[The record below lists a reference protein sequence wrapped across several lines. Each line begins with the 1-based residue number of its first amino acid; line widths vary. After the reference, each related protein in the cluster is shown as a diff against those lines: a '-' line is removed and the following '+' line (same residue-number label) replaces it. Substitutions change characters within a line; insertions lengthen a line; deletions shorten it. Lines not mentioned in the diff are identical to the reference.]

1 MEVRRDP
8 RSFLFFIILLLLINS
23 PEPQQQSYNTRT
35 RYDELIQR
43 EWDQLDVLNRTNYGD
58 FNAGR
63 KKWLNVSGCRGEDRF
78 AWDMLPSVQAKATA
92 HGERALGNRWGSVL
106 DGSLHERELEEGRIP
121 VYRNLSGYVQGEWMR
136 DPSSRVR
143 HPEDMGNTT
152 HPAKDPFT
160 NSAMGFDRNLT
171 GTSGPVRV
179 HITELADKMR
189 MDVNR
194 TVSEISAKV
203 VVGDDESFGGNWWE
217 FYVHGVH
224 FKDSGHAVLTTTSE
238 RFAGIFALPHFQ
250 LSRGLHNT
258 AKDFLNWTIHE
269 TIDRQIHRPF
279 PVWNPWTSSP
289 AGSNDDMVG
298 VAHHCEF
305 VLYLQQPPSVQG
317 TDMDWLEHEMRFPT
331 GAPLGHR
338 SQLSMSMVGFS
349 PDCGYIIE
357 SKGPPDFPPSE
368 GMHLVGAKTEE
379 YNDRAR
385 HSIVAF
391 AVAFAFQLSF
401 LIKQMKETATPSMRS
416 RVSFYT
422 IAMMALGDGFTF
434 LVLIFMYLFLGTAQ
448 LAMYSIAFVALFSV
462 LAHLRFLMDIWS
474 VQAAERARQA
484 RQQAPAPAAA
494 PPAPPLPAPA
504 VDGPPPAADAFGT
517 PATAA
522 NRPPSGLTLPA
533 TAPRPLPAADAFGT
547 PATAANRPPS
557 GLPLPVTAPRPPP
570 PRPQTPILIA
580 PDQDDPL
587 SDDDTPLLP
596 TRNPAA
602 TTTPAP
608 AATNPRAE
616 FGALYS
622 RFCLLL
628 VITFFVTIQFATA
641 RTLYRN
647 VYFSIVSFLYL
658 SFWVPQIYRNV
669 MRNCGRA
676 LRWDYTVGTSVTRL
690 MPIAYFYL
698 KADNVLFATTDWQT
712 FAVLVGWVWIQ
723 IVALASQSVLGP
735 RFFIREGWAPP
746 AYDYHPILRE
756 DEEGALL
763 PLNATSSSDDA
774 IDGEESSKSAG
785 EAKDKGK
792 KVFDCSIC
800 AMDIEVPVVPAGA
813 DESTVAGIGGTGMVL
828 QRRMYM
834 VTPCRHI
841 FHAGCL
847 EGWMRYRL
855 ICPNCREAL
864 PPL

>member
-23 PEPQQQSYNTRT
+23 PEPQQQSFNTRT

-43 EWDQLDVLNRTNYGD
+43 EYDQLDVLNRTHYGD
-58 FNAGR
+58 LNTSR
-63 KKWLNVSGCRGEDRF
+63 KRWLNVSGCRDADGF
-78 AWDMLPSVQAKATA
+78 AWDMLPNVQAKAA
-92 HGERALGNRWGSVL
+92 LHGERALGDEWASVL
-106 DGSLHERELEEGRIP
+106 NGTIRDRELSEGRLP
-121 VYRNLSGYVQGEWMR
+121 VYKNLSGYVQGEWVR
-136 DPSSRVR
+136 DASSRVR

-160 NSAMGFDRNLT
+160 NAAMEFDRNLT
-171 GTSGPVRV
+171 GTSGSFRV
-179 HITELADKMR
+179 HITELEDKMR
-189 MDVNR
+189 TDVNK
-194 TVSEISAKV
+194 TISEISAKV

-224 FKDSGHAVLTTTSE
+224 LKDSGHAVLTTTSE

-250 LSRGLHNT
+250 LSRALHD
-258 AKDFLNWTIHE
+258 ASSDFLNWTIHE
-269 TIDRQIHRPF
+269 TIQRQIHRPF

-289 AGSNDDMVG
+289 AGSNEDMMG

-305 VLYLQQPPSVQG
+305 ILYLQQPPSVQ
-317 TDMDWLEHEMRFPT
+317 TIDMDWLEHEMRFPT

-349 PDCGYIIE
+349 PDCGYVIE
-357 SKGPPDFPPSE
+357 SKGPPDYPPSE
-368 GMHLVGAKTEE
+368 AMHLVGSKTEE

-391 AVAFAFQLSF
+391 AIAFAFQLSF

-434 LVLIFMYLFLGTAQ
+434 LLLIFMYLFLGTAQ

-462 LAHLRFLMDIWS
+462 LAHLRFLMDIWT
-474 VQAAERARQA
+474 VQAAERARQE
-484 RQQAPAPAAA
+484 RQHAPSAPTPPPAPAAA
-494 PPAPPLPAPA
+494 APEPSNDLPL
-504 VDGPPPAADAFGT
+504 AADAFGT
-517 PATAA
+517 PATIS
-522 NRPPSGLTLPA
+522 RPPPNAPPGLPLPA
-533 TAPRPLPAADAFGT
+533 TAP
-547 PATAANRPPS
+547 
-557 GLPLPVTAPRPPP
+557 APRPP

-587 SDDDTPLLP
+587 SDDDDDTPLLP
-596 TRNPAA
+596 TRNPA
-602 TTTPAP
+602 TTPAP
-608 AATNPRAE
+608 APAPANPRAE

-628 VITFFVTIQFATA
+628 IITFFITIQFATA
-641 RTLYRN
+641 RTLYRR
-647 VYFSIVSFLYL
+647 VYFSVLSFIYL

-676 LRWDYTVGTSVTRL
+676 LRWDYVLGTSLTRL
-690 MPIAYFYL
+690 VPLAYFYL
-698 KADNVLFATTDWQT
+698 KADNVLFAETDWRVC
-712 FAVLVGWVWIQ
+712 AVLAGWVWIQ
-723 IVALASQSVLGP
+723 IVALVSQNVLGP
-735 RFFIREGWAPP
+735 RFFVRDGWAPP
-746 AYDYHPILRE
+746 AYDYHPLLRE

-763 PLNATSSSDDA
+763 PLNATSASDDA
-774 IDGEESSKSAG
+774 VGGDERTKSAG
-785 EAKDKGK
+785 EGRDKGT

-813 DESTVAGIGGTGMVL
+813 DESTVAGIAGTGMVL

-841 FHAGCL
+841 FHATCL

>member
-8 RSFLFFIILLLLINS
+8 RSFLFFIILLLIINS
-23 PEPQQQSYNTRT
+23 PEPQQPSYNTRT

-43 EWDQLDVLNRTNYGD
+43 EWDQLDVLNRTRWGD
-58 FNAGR
+58 FNVGR
-63 KKWLNVSGCRGEDRF
+63 KKWLNISGLRDEDGF
-78 AWDMLPSVQAKATA
+78 GWDMLSGVQEKANA
-92 HGERALGNRWGSVL
+92 HGERALGDKWSSVL
-106 DGSLHERELEEGRIP
+106 DGTLHELKEGGMALPI
-121 VYRNLSGYVQGEWMR
+121 YKNLSGYVQGEWVR

-143 HPEDMGNTT
+143 HPSDMGNTT
-152 HPAKDPFT
+152 HPARDPFT

-171 GTSGPVRV
+171 GPAGPVRV
-179 HITELADKMR
+179 HITELEDKMR
-189 MDVNR
+189 TDANK
-194 TVSEISAKV
+194 TISEISAKI

-224 FKDSGHAVLTTTSE
+224 FKESGHAVLTTTSE

-250 LSRGLHNT
+250 LSSRLHDT
-258 AKDFLNWTIHE
+258 SKDFLNWTIHE
-269 TIDRQIHRPF
+269 TIDRQIHRTF
-279 PVWNPWTSSP
+279 PIWNPWTSSP
-289 AGSNDDMVG
+289 AGSNEDMIG

-305 VLYLQQPPSVQG
+305 VLYLQQPPSVQAM
-317 TDMDWLEHEMRFPT
+317 DMDWLEHEMRYPT

-349 PDCGYIIE
+349 PDCGYVIE

-368 GMHLVGAKTEE
+368 AMHLVGSKLED
-379 YNDRAR
+379 YNSRAR

-391 AVAFAFQLSF
+391 AVAFAFQLSL

-474 VQAAERARQA
+474 VQSAERARQE
-484 RQQAPAPAAA
+484 RQQAPPPPPAADVPSPAVAASPPAAA
-494 PPAPPLPAPA
+494 PPPTAPP
-504 VDGPPPAADAFGT
+504 
-517 PATAA
+517 TAS
-522 NRPPSGLTLPA
+522 PPSSTDAGLPLPA
-533 TAPRPLPAADAFGT
+533 TAT
-547 PATAANRPPS
+547 
-557 GLPLPVTAPRPPP
+557 RPPP
-570 PRPQTPILIA
+570 PPRAQTPILIA

-587 SDDDTPLLP
+587 SDDDAPLLP
-596 TRNPAA
+596 TTNPAA
-602 TTTPAP
+602 TTTTPTP
-608 AATNPRAE
+608 AAPNPRAE
-616 FGALYS
+616 FGTLYS

-641 RTLYRN
+641 RTLYRS
-647 VYFSIVSFLYL
+647 VYFSALSFIYL

-676 LRWDYTVGTSVTRL
+676 LRWDYAIGTSITRL
-690 MPIAYFYL
+690 VPIAYFYL
-698 KADNVLFATTDWQT
+698 KADNVLFASTDWTT
-712 FAVLVGWVWIQ
+712 FAVLTGWVWIQ
-723 IVALASQSVLGP
+723 IVALISQNILGP
-735 RFFIREGWAPP
+735 RFFVREGWAPP

-763 PLNATSSSDDA
+763 PLNATSTSDDA
-774 IDGEESSKSAG
+774 IEGDDGGKSASAG

-813 DESTVAGIGGTGMVL
+813 ADEGSVSGTGMIL

-841 FHAGCL
+841 FHASCL

>member
-23 PEPQQQSYNTRT
+23 PEPQQQSFNTRSH
-35 RYDELIQR
+35 YDEVIQR
-43 EWDQLDVLNRTNYGD
+43 EWDQLDVLNRTRYGD
-58 FNAGR
+58 FDVNR
-63 KKWLNVSGCRGEDRF
+63 KRWLNVSGCRAEDGF
-78 AWDMLPSVQAKATA
+78 AWDLLPSVRAKANA
-92 HGERALGNRWGSVL
+92 HGERALGNTWRNVL
-106 DGSLHERELEEGRIP
+106 DGTMYQHDLEEGKLP
-121 VYRNLSGYVQGEWMR
+121 VYRNISGYVEGQWVR
-136 DPSSRVR
+136 DSISRVR
-143 HPEDMGNTT
+143 HPHDMGNTT
-152 HPAKDPFT
+152 HFAHDPFT
-160 NSAMGFDRNLT
+160 NSAMEFDRNLT
-171 GTSGPVRV
+171 GPGGSFRAHFTQLDG
-179 HITELADKMR
+179 KMR
-189 MDVNR
+189 MDTNETIGEV
-194 TVSEISAKV
+194 SAKI

-250 LSRGLHNT
+250 LSHALHDT
-258 AKDFLNWTIHE
+258 AKDFLNWTINE

-279 PVWNPWTSSP
+279 PVWNPWTSSSV
-289 AGSNDDMVG
+289 GSNDDMAG

-305 VLYLQQPPSVQG
+305 VLYLQQPPSVQT
-317 TDMDWLEHEMRFPT
+317 TDMNWLEHEMRFPT

-349 PDCGYIIE
+349 PDCGYVIE
-357 SKGPPDFPPSE
+357 SKGPPDYAPSE
-368 GMHLVGAKTEE
+368 AMHLVGSKTEE
-379 YNDRAR
+379 YNNRAR

-391 AVAFAFQLSF
+391 AIAFAFQLSF

-474 VQAAERARQA
+474 VQSAERARLD
-484 RQQAPAPAAA
+484 RQNAPAAPSP
-494 PPAPPLPAPA
+494 PPAPPTPAASPAPT
-504 VDGPPPAADAFGT
+504 VSNDLPLAADAFGT
-517 PATAA
+517 PATVA
-522 NRPPSGLTLPA
+522 RPPPGAPA
-533 TAPRPLPAADAFGT
+533 
-547 PATAANRPPS
+547 

-570 PRPQTPILIA
+570 RPPTPILIA

-587 SDDDTPLLP
+587 SDDDDTPLLP
-596 TRNPAA
+596 TRNPA
-602 TTTPAP
+602 TTPAP
-608 AATNPRAE
+608 APAEPNPRSE
-616 FGALYS
+616 FGSLYS

-628 VITFFVTIQFATA
+628 IITFFVTIQFATA
-641 RTLYRN
+641 RTLYRSI
-647 VYFSIVSFLYL
+647 YFSILSFIYL

-676 LRWDYTVGTSVTRL
+676 LRWDYTIGTSITRL
-690 MPIAYFYL
+690 VPIAYFYL
-698 KADNVLFATTDWQT
+698 KADNVLFAGTDWQT
-712 FAVLVGWVWIQ
+712 FAVLVGWVWLQ
-723 IVALASQSVLGP
+723 IVALISQNVLGP
-735 RFFIREGWAPP
+735 RFFIKEGWAPP

-763 PLNATSSSDDA
+763 PLNATSPSEDA
-774 IDGEESSKSAG
+774 IEGEGSSKSAG

-813 DESTVAGIGGTGMVL
+813 DESTMAGIGGTGMVL
-828 QRRMYM
+828 QRRLYM

-841 FHAGCL
+841 FHANCL

>member
-23 PEPQQQSYNTRT
+23 PEPQQQSFHTRT

-43 EWDQLDVLNRTNYGD
+43 EWDQLDVLNRTQYGD
-58 FNAGR
+58 FNVSK
-63 KKWLNVSGCRGEDRF
+63 KKWLNVSGCRDEDGF
-78 AWDMLPSVQAKATA
+78 AWDMLPGVQEKANA
-92 HGERALGNRWGSVL
+92 HGERALGPKWGSVL
-106 DGSLHERELEEGRIP
+106 DGTIHQRGLEEGRLP
-121 VYRNLSGYVQGEWMR
+121 VYRNLSGYVQGEWVR
-136 DPSSRVR
+136 DPSSRMR

-160 NSAMGFDRNLT
+160 NSAMEFNRNLT
-171 GTSGPVRV
+171 GAGGPFRV
-179 HITELADKMR
+179 HITELEDKMR
-189 MDVNR
+189 VDINK
-194 TVSEISAKV
+194 TISEITAKV

-250 LSRGLHNT
+250 LSRGLHDSSR
-258 AKDFLNWTIHE
+258 DFLNWTIHE

-279 PVWNPWTSSP
+279 PVWNPWTSSA
-289 AGSNDDMVG
+289 AGSNEDMIG
-298 VAHHCEF
+298 VTHHCEF
-305 VLYLQQPPSVQG
+305 VLYLLQPPSVQ
-317 TDMDWLEHEMRFPT
+317 TMDMDWLEHEMRFPT
-331 GAPLGHR
+331 GAPLSHR

-349 PDCGYIIE
+349 PDCGYVIE
-357 SKGPPDFPPSE
+357 SKGPPDYPPSE
-368 GMHLVGAKTEE
+368 AMHLIGSKTEE

-391 AVAFAFQLSF
+391 AIAFAFQLSF

-474 VQAAERARQA
+474 VQAAERARQE
-484 RQQAPAPAAA
+484 RQQAPTAAPAA
-494 PPAPPLPAPA
+494 PAAPA
-504 VDGPPPAADAFGT
+504 ASAA
-517 PATAA
+517 PATPNA
-522 NRPPSGLTLPA
+522 
-533 TAPRPLPAADAFGT
+533 PLPAADAFGT
-547 PATAANRPPS
+547 PATPTTRPPS
-557 GLPLPVTAPRPPP
+557 GLPLPVTASRPPPP

-596 TRNPAA
+596 TTNPAA
-602 TTTPAP
+602 ATPAP
-608 AATNPRAE
+608 APAVPTPRAE

-622 RFCLLL
+622 RFCLVLI
-628 VITFFVTIQFATA
+628 VTFFVTIQFATA
-641 RTLYRN
+641 RTLYRS
-647 VYFSIVSFLYL
+647 VYFSTLSFIYL

-676 LRWDYTVGTSVTRL
+676 LRWDYTIGTSITRL
-690 MPIAYFYL
+690 APLAYFYL
-698 KADNVLFATTDWQT
+698 KADNVLFATTDWQI
-712 FAVLVGWVWIQ
+712 FAILVGWVWLQ
-723 IVALASQSVLGP
+723 IVALVSQSVLGP
-735 RFFIREGWAPP
+735 RFFVREGWAPP

-763 PLNATSSSDDA
+763 PLNASSSSDPVSG
-774 IDGEESSKSAG
+774 GEEVEGSKSAG

-813 DESTVAGIGGTGMVL
+813 DESTVAGIGGTSMVL

-841 FHAGCL
+841 FHANCL

>member
-23 PEPQQQSYNTRT
+23 PEPQQQSFNTRT

-43 EWDQLDVLNRTNYGD
+43 EYDQLDVLNRTNYGD
-58 FNAGR
+58 FSTSR
-63 KKWLNVSGCRGEDRF
+63 KKWLNVSGCRDEDGF
-78 AWDMLPSVQAKATA
+78 AWDMLPSVQAKANM
-92 HGERALGNRWGSVL
+92 HGERALGDAWARVL
-106 DGSLHERELEEGRIP
+106 DGSTLDRDVDALRLP
-121 VYRNLSGYVQGEWMR
+121 VYRNLSGYVQGEWVR
-136 DPSSRVR
+136 DAGSRIR
-143 HPEDMGNTT
+143 HPDDMGNTT

-160 NSAMGFDRNLT
+160 NAAMDFDRNLT
-171 GTSGPVRV
+171 GNSGSFRV
-179 HITELADKMR
+179 HITELEDKMR

-194 TVSEISAKV
+194 TISEIGAKI

-250 LSRGLHNT
+250 LSRALH
-258 AKDFLNWTIHE
+258 DSSRQFLNWTIHE
-269 TIDRQIHRPF
+269 TIQRQIHRPF
-279 PVWNPWTSSP
+279 PIWNPWTSSP
-289 AGSNDDMVG
+289 AGSNEDMIG

-305 VLYLQQPPSVQG
+305 VLYLQQPLSAQTV
-317 TDMDWLEHEMRFPT
+317 DMDWLEHEMRFPT

-349 PDCGYIIE
+349 PDCGYVIE
-357 SKGPPDFPPSE
+357 SKGPPDYPPSE
-368 GMHLVGAKTEE
+368 AMHLIGSKTEE

-391 AVAFAFQLSF
+391 AIAFAFQLSF

-422 IAMMALGDGFTF
+422 IAIMALGDGFTF

-448 LAMYSIAFVALFSV
+448 LAMYSIAFIALFSV
-462 LAHLRFLMDIWS
+462 LAHLRFLMDIWT
-474 VQAAERARQA
+474 VQSAERARQE
-484 RQQAPAPAAA
+484 RQAAPPPPPAPASAPAPATSA
-494 PPAPPLPAPA
+494 PSNELPL
-504 VDGPPPAADAFGT
+504 AADAF
-517 PATAA
+517 
-522 NRPPSGLTLPA
+522 A
-533 TAPRPLPAADAFGT
+533 TAP
-547 PATAANRPPS
+547 
-557 GLPLPVTAPRPPP
+557 APRPPPPPPPPGRPGPIPAVAPPPPPHLP

-596 TRNPAA
+596 TRNPATA
-602 TTTPAP
+602 PPPAAAP
-608 AATNPRAE
+608 ANPRAE
-616 FGALYS
+616 FGTLYS

-628 VITFFVTIQFATA
+628 IITFFVTIQFATA
-641 RTLYRN
+641 RHLYRRI
-647 VYFSIVSFLYL
+647 YFSSLSFLYL
-658 SFWVPQIYRNV
+658 SFWLPQIHRNIQ
-669 MRNCGRA
+669 RNCSLA
-676 LRWDYTVGTSVTRL
+676 LRWDYVLGTSFTRL
-690 MPIAYFYL
+690 VPLGYL
-698 KADNVLFATTDWQT
+698 YLARNNVLFAAPDWQM
-712 FAVLVGWVWIQ
+712 FSVLVLWLALQ
-723 IVALASQSVLGP
+723 ILALASQNVLGP
-735 RFFIREGWAPP
+735 RFFIRQGWAPP
-746 AYDYHPILRE
+746 AYDYHPLLRDD
-756 DEEGALL
+756 DEAALL
-763 PLNATSSSDDA
+763 PLNATSPSPDSRDGDD
-774 IDGEESSKSAG
+774 DGGDEGIRSAAESR
-785 EAKDKGK
+785 DKGK

-800 AMDIEVPVVPAGA
+800 ANDIEVPVVPAGA
-813 DESTVAGIGGTGMVL
+813 DESAVARLGGTGLLL

-841 FHAGCL
+841 FHAKCL

>member
-8 RSFLFFIILLLLINS
+8 RSFLFFLILLLLINS
-23 PEPQQQSYNTRT
+23 PEPQQQSFNTRT

-58 FNAGR
+58 FNVS
-63 KKWLNVSGCRGEDRF
+63 KNKWLNVSGCRAEDRF
-78 AWDMLPSVQAKATA
+78 VWDMLPSVLATANA
-92 HGERALGNRWGSVL
+92 HGERALGDKWGSVL
-106 DGSLHERELEEGRIP
+106 DGTVNKDGADGVHLP
-121 VYRNLSGYVQGEWMR
+121 VYRNLSGFVQGEWVR
-136 DPSSRVR
+136 DPRSRVR
-143 HPEDMGNTT
+143 HPEDMGNST

-160 NSAMGFDRNLT
+160 NAAMEFDRNLT
-171 GTSGPVRV
+171 GVGGPVRV
-179 HITELADKMR
+179 HITELEDKMR
-189 MDVNR
+189 IDLNK
-194 TVSEISAKV
+194 TISEIGAKV
-203 VVGDDESFGGNWWE
+203 VIGDDQSFGGNWWE

-250 LSRGLHNT
+250 LSRDLHNT
-258 AKDFLNWTIHE
+258 AKNFLNWTIHE
-269 TIDRQIHRPF
+269 TIDRQSHRPF

-289 AGSNDDMVG
+289 AGSNEDMIG
-298 VAHHCEF
+298 ITHHCEF
-305 VLYLQQPPSVQG
+305 VLYLQQPTSEQ
-317 TDMDWLEHEMRFPT
+317 TMDMDWLEHEMRFPT

-357 SKGPPDFPPSE
+357 SKGPPDYPPSE
-368 GMHLVGAKTEE
+368 AMHLVGSKTEE

-474 VQAAERARQA
+474 VQSAERARQE
-484 RQQAPAPAAA
+484 RQQAPAAVSTPS
-494 PPAPPLPAPA
+494 PAPTPPAPA
-504 VDGPPPAADAFGT
+504 VPDD
-517 PATAA
+517 
-522 NRPPSGLTLPA
+522 S
-533 TAPRPLPAADAFGT
+533 LPAADASGT

-557 GLPLPVTAPRPPP
+557 GLPLPVTAPQAPPP

-587 SDDDTPLLP
+587 SDDDDTPLLP
-596 TRNPAA
+596 TRNPATA
-602 TTTPAP
+602 TTPTPTP
-608 AATNPRAE
+608 PNPRAE

-641 RTLYRN
+641 RSLYRS
-647 VYFSIVSFLYL
+647 VYFSILSFMYL

-690 MPIAYFYL
+690 IPIGYFYL

-723 IVALASQSVLGP
+723 LVALVSQSVLGP

-763 PLNATSSSDDA
+763 PLKATSSSEDA
-774 IDGEESSKSAG
+774 IEGEESSKSAG

-813 DESTVAGIGGTGMVL
+813 DDSTVAGIGGTGMVL

-841 FHAGCL
+841 FHASCL

>member
-23 PEPQQQSYNTRT
+23 PEPQQPSFNTRT
-35 RYDELIQR
+35 RYDELIQH
-43 EWDQLDVLNRTNYGD
+43 EWDQLDVLNRTQWGD
-58 FNAGR
+58 LNVVR
-63 KKWLNVSGCRGEDRF
+63 NKWLNASGLRREDGF
-78 AWDMLPSVQAKATA
+78 AWDLLPGVKEKANA
-92 HGERALGNRWGSVL
+92 HGNRALGDRWSNAMDGTMNLL
-106 DGSLHERELEEGRIP
+106 DGKEARLP
-121 VYRNLSGYVQGEWMR
+121 VYRNLSGYVQGEWVR
-136 DPSSRVR
+136 NPSSRVR
-143 HPEDMGNTT
+143 QPSDLGNTT
-152 HPAKDPFT
+152 HISKDPFT
-160 NSAMGFDRNLT
+160 NSVLGFDRNLT
-171 GTSGPVRV
+171 GTSGPVRL
-179 HITELADKMR
+179 HITELEEKMR
-189 MDVNR
+189 MDRNK
-194 TVSEISAKV
+194 TISEISAKI

-217 FYVHGVH
+217 FYMHGVH
-224 FKDSGHAVLTTTSE
+224 FKESGHAVLTTTSE
-238 RFAGIFALPHFQ
+238 RFAGVFALPHFQ
-250 LSRGLHNT
+250 LSPALYDISR
-258 AKDFLNWTIHE
+258 DFLNWTIKE
-269 TIDRQIHRPF
+269 TINRQIHRPF
-279 PVWNPWTSSP
+279 PIWNPWTSSTT
-289 AGSNDDMVG
+289 GSNEDMIG
-298 VAHHCEF
+298 VVHHCEF
-305 VLYLQQPPSVQG
+305 VLYLQQPLSVQ
-317 TDMDWLEHEMRFPT
+317 TIDMDWLEHEIRYPT

-349 PDCGYIIE
+349 PDCGYVIE
-357 SKGPPDFPPSE
+357 SRGPPDYPPSE
-368 GMHLVGAKTEE
+368 AMHLIGSKTED
-379 YNDRAR
+379 YNGRVR
-385 HSIVAF
+385 HSIVVF
-391 AVAFAFQLSF
+391 AITFAFQLSF

-474 VQAAERARQA
+474 VQVAERARQE
-484 RQQAPAPAAA
+484 RQQASAPATDAMPLATPAA
-494 PPAPPLPAPA
+494 VSAPS
-504 VDGPPPAADAFGT
+504 PAADA
-517 PATAA
+517 
-522 NRPPSGLTLPA
+522 
-533 TAPRPLPAADAFGT
+533 
-547 PATAANRPPS
+547 
-557 GLPLPVTAPRPPP
+557 GLPIAVTASQYPPP

-596 TRNPAA
+596 TANASPTA
-602 TTTPAP
+602 TATPAP
-608 AATNPRAE
+608 MTPNPRAE
-616 FGALYS
+616 FGTLYS

-628 VITFFVTIQFATA
+628 IITFFVTIQFATA
-641 RTLYRN
+641 RTLYRSI
-647 VYFSIVSFLYL
+647 YFTILSSIYL

-676 LRWDYTVGTSVTRL
+676 LRWDYTIGTSITRL
-690 MPIAYFYL
+690 IPIGYFYL
-698 KADNVLFATTDWQT
+698 RSDNVLFASTDRTTI
-712 FAVLVGWVWIQ
+712 AVLVGWVWLQ
-723 IVALASQSVLGP
+723 IVALVSQSVLGP

-763 PLNATSSSDDA
+763 PLNATSTSEDA
-774 IDGEESSKSAG
+774 IEGEESSKSAG

-800 AMDIEVPVVPAGA
+800 AMDIEVPVVPAGSNA
-813 DESTVAGIGGTGMVL
+813 DESSLGATGMIL

-841 FHAGCL
+841 FHATCL

>member
-23 PEPQQQSYNTRT
+23 PEPQQQSFNTRT

-43 EWDQLDVLNRTNYGD
+43 EYDQLDVLNRTHYGD
-58 FNAGR
+58 FNTGR
-63 KKWLNVSGCRGEDRF
+63 KKWLNVSGCRDEDGF
-78 AWDMLPSVQAKATA
+78 AWDMLPSVQAKANA
-92 HGERALGNRWGSVL
+92 HGERALGDAWAGVL
-106 DGSLHERELEEGRIP
+106 DGAAFGREVETLRLP
-121 VYRNLSGYVQGEWMR
+121 VYKNVSGYVQGEWVR
-136 DPSSRVR
+136 DADSRIR
-143 HPEDMGNTT
+143 HPGDMGNTT

-160 NSAMGFDRNLT
+160 NAAMDFDRNLT
-171 GTSGPVRV
+171 GTSGSIRV
-179 HITELADKMR
+179 HITELEDKMR
-189 MDVNR
+189 MDVNK
-194 TVSEISAKV
+194 TISEISAKI

-250 LSRGLHNT
+250 LSRALHDT
-258 AKDFLNWTIHE
+258 SQRFLNWTIHE
-269 TIDRQIHRPF
+269 TIERQIHRAF

-289 AGSNDDMVG
+289 AGSNDDMIG

-305 VLYLQQPPSVQG
+305 ILYLQQPPSTQTG
-317 TDMDWLEHEMRFPT
+317 DMDWLEHEMRFPT

-349 PDCGYIIE
+349 PDCGYMIE
-357 SKGPPDFPPSE
+357 SKGPPDYPPSE
-368 GMHLVGAKTEE
+368 AMHLVGSKTEE

-385 HSIVAF
+385 HGIVAF
-391 AVAFAFQLSF
+391 AIAFAFQLSF

-416 RVSFYT
+416 RVSFYA

-462 LAHLRFLMDIWS
+462 LAHLRFLMDIWT
-474 VQAAERARQA
+474 VQSAERARQE
-484 RQQAPAPAAA
+484 RQAAPATPTPPPAPAPAA
-494 PPAPPLPAPA
+494 
-504 VDGPPPAADAFGT
+504 PPPSNDLPLAADAFGT
-517 PATAA
+517 PATIS
-522 NRPPSGLTLPA
+522 RPPPNAPPGLPLPA
-533 TAPRPLPAADAFGT
+533 TAP
-547 PATAANRPPS
+547 
-557 GLPLPVTAPRPPP
+557 APRLPPP
-570 PRPQTPILIA
+570 ARPQTPILIA

-596 TRNPAA
+596 TQNPATA
-602 TTTPAP
+602 PPAP
-608 AATNPRAE
+608 APANPRAE
-616 FGALYS
+616 FGSLYS

-628 VITFFVTIQFATA
+628 IVTFFVSIQFATA
-641 RTLYRN
+641 RTLYRR
-647 VYFSIVSFLYL
+647 VYFSLLSLVYL
-658 SFWVPQIYRNV
+658 SFWIPQIYRNV
-669 MRNCGRA
+669 QRNCGRA
-676 LRWDYTVGTSVTRL
+676 LRWDYVIGTSVTRL
-690 MPIAYFYL
+690 VPLSYFYL
-698 KADNVLFATTDWQT
+698 KEDNVLFASTDGRV
-712 FAVLVGWVWIQ
+712 FAVLAGWVWVQ
-723 IVALASQSVLGP
+723 ILALVSQNVLGP
-735 RFFIREGWAPP
+735 RFFVREGWAPP
-746 AYDYHPILRE
+746 AYDYHPILRA

-763 PLNATSSSDDA
+763 PLNATSSDGA
-774 IDGEESSKSAG
+774 IVGGEDGSKSAG

-792 KVFDCSIC
+792 KIFDCSIC
-800 AMDIEVPVVPAGA
+800 ANDIEVPVVPAGA
-813 DESTVAGIGGTGMVL
+813 DESTVAGIGGTGMLL

-841 FHAGCL
+841 FHANCL

>member
-8 RSFLFFIILLLLINS
+8 RSFLFFIILLLIINS
-23 PEPQQQSYNTRT
+23 PEPQQPSFNTRT
-35 RYDELIQR
+35 RYDELLQR
-43 EWDQLDVLNRTNYGD
+43 EWDQLDVLNRTQWGD
-58 FNAGR
+58 FNVGR
-63 KKWLNVSGCRGEDRF
+63 KKWLNASGLRSEDGF
-78 AWDMLPSVQAKATA
+78 AWDMLPGVRDKANA
-92 HGERALGNRWGSVL
+92 HGERALGDQWASVL
-106 DGSLHERELEEGRIP
+106 DGTLNQVEGEATLP
-121 VYRNLSGYVQGEWMR
+121 LYRNLSGYVQGEWVR
-136 DPSSRVR
+136 DPISRVR
-143 HPEDMGNTT
+143 HPSDMGNTT
-152 HPAKDPFT
+152 HPARDPFT
-160 NSAMGFDRNLT
+160 NGPMDFDRNLT
-171 GTSGPVRV
+171 GTAGPVRV
-179 HITELADKMR
+179 HITELEDKMR
-189 MDVNR
+189 TDANR
-194 TVSEISAKV
+194 TISEISAKI

-224 FKDSGHAVLTTTSE
+224 HKDSGHAVLTTTSE

-250 LSRGLHNT
+250 LSLGLHD
-258 AKDFLNWTIHE
+258 ASKQFLNWTIHE
-269 TIDRQIHRPF
+269 TIDRQIHRPY
-279 PVWNPWTSSP
+279 PVWNPWTSSIVQ
-289 AGSNDDMVG
+289 SNDDLIG
-298 VAHHCEF
+298 IAHHCEF
-305 VLYLQQPPSVQG
+305 ILYLQQPPSVQ
-317 TDMDWLEHEMRFPT
+317 TMDMDWLEHELRFPT

-349 PDCGYIIE
+349 PDCGYVIE
-357 SKGPPDFPPSE
+357 SKGPPEYPSSE
-368 GMHLVGAKTEE
+368 AMHLVGSKTED
-379 YNDRAR
+379 YNGHAR

-391 AVAFAFQLSF
+391 AIAFAFQLSF

-474 VQAAERARQA
+474 VQAAERARQE
-484 RQQAPAPAAA
+484 RQQVPTAMPPVTAPAAPATVPPSATTSA
-494 PPAPPLPAPA
+494 PPTTTAPPPS
-504 VDGPPPAADAFGT
+504 ADA
-517 PATAA
+517 
-522 NRPPSGLTLPA
+522 
-533 TAPRPLPAADAFGT
+533 
-547 PATAANRPPS
+547 
-557 GLPLPVTAPRPPP
+557 GLPLPVSAAQPPPP

-596 TRNPAA
+596 TTNPAA
-602 TTTPAP
+602 TTAP
-608 AATNPRAE
+608 ITAPNPRAE

-628 VITFFVTIQFATA
+628 IITFFITIQFATA
-641 RTLYRN
+641 RTLYRS
-647 VYFSIVSFLYL
+647 VYFSILSFIYL

-676 LRWDYTVGTSVTRL
+676 LRWDYTIGTSSTRL
-690 MPIAYFYL
+690 IPIAYFYL
-698 KADNVLFATTDWQT
+698 KADNVLFAATDWTT
-712 FAVLVGWVWIQ
+712 FAVLAGWVWIQ
-723 IVALASQSVLGP
+723 IVALVSQNILGP
-735 RFFIREGWAPP
+735 RFFVRDGWAPP
-746 AYDYHPILRE
+746 AYDYHPILRA

-763 PLNATSSSDDA
+763 PLNATSAPDDDDDD
-774 IDGEESSKSAG
+774 DGDALPGGAQTSKTPS
-785 EAKDKGK
+785 EARDKGK

-800 AMDIEVPVVPAGA
+800 AMDIEVPVIPAGA
-813 DESTVAGIGGTGMVL
+813 ADESSVSGTGMIL

>member
-23 PEPQQQSYNTRT
+23 PEPQQQSFNTRS

-43 EWDQLDVLNRTNYGD
+43 EWDQLDVLNRTQYGD
-58 FNAGR
+58 FNVSK
-63 KKWLNVSGCRGEDRF
+63 KKWLNISGCRDADGF
-78 AWDMLPSVQAKATA
+78 AWDMLPSAQEKANA
-92 HGERALGNRWGSVL
+92 HGRRALGDKWGSVL
-106 DGSLHERELEEGRIP
+106 DGTLHERGGEEGRLP
-121 VYRNLSGYVQGEWMR
+121 VYRNLSGYVQGEWVR

-171 GTSGPVRV
+171 GTGGPFRV
-179 HITELADKMR
+179 HLTELEDKVMV
-189 MDVNR
+189 DVNKSI
-194 TVSEISAKV
+194 SEISAKV

-224 FKDSGHAVLTTTSE
+224 FRDSGHAVLTTTSE

-250 LSRGLHNT
+250 LSHGLHDTSKN
-258 AKDFLNWTIHE
+258 FLNWTIHE
-269 TIDRQIHRPF
+269 TIHRQIHRPF
-279 PVWNPWTSSP
+279 PVWNPWTSSA
-289 AGSNDDMVG
+289 AGSNEDAVG
-298 VAHHCEF
+298 VTHHCEF
-305 VLYLQQPPSVQG
+305 VLYLQQPPSVQ
-317 TDMDWLEHEMRFPT
+317 TMDMNWLEHEMRFPT

-349 PDCGYIIE
+349 PDCGYVIE
-357 SKGPPDFPPSE
+357 SKGPPDYPPSE
-368 GMHLVGAKTEE
+368 AMHLVGSKIEE

-391 AVAFAFQLSF
+391 AIAFAFQLSF

-422 IAMMALGDGFTF
+422 IATMALGDGFTF

-474 VQAAERARQA
+474 VQAAERARQE
-484 RQQAPAPAAA
+484 RQQAPAVPAA
-494 PPAPPLPAPA
+494 PE
-504 VDGPPPAADAFGT
+504 VPAAPV
-517 PATAA
+517 PATSDA
-522 NRPPSGLTLPA
+522 
-533 TAPRPLPAADAFGT
+533 PLPAADAFGT
-547 PATAANRPPS
+547 PATPAAPPPS
-557 GLPLPVTAPRPPP
+557 GLPLPVTASRPPPP

-596 TRNPAA
+596 TTNAAA
-602 TTTPAP
+602 TTPTPTQAAP
-608 AATNPRAE
+608 NPRAE

-628 VITFFVTIQFATA
+628 IITFFVTIQFATV
-641 RTLYRN
+641 RTLYRSI
-647 VYFSIVSFLYL
+647 YFSILSFIYL

-676 LRWDYTVGTSVTRL
+676 LRWDYTIGTSVTRL
-690 MPIAYFYL
+690 VPIAYFYL
-698 KADNVLFATTDWQT
+698 KEDNVLFANTDWQT
-712 FAVLVGWVWIQ
+712 CAVLVGWVWIQ
-723 IVALASQSVLGP
+723 IVALVSQSVLGP
-735 RFFIREGWAPP
+735 RFFVREGWAPP

-763 PLNATSSSDDA
+763 PLNATSPSDDA
-774 IDGEESSKSAG
+774 IEGEESSRSAG
-785 EAKDKGK
+785 EAKNKGK

-800 AMDIEVPVVPAGA
+800 AMDIEVPVVPAGGST
-813 DESTVAGIGGTGMVL
+813 DEGMVGGTSMVL

-841 FHAGCL
+841 FHATCL

>member
-23 PEPQQQSYNTRT
+23 PEPQQPSYNTRT

-43 EWDQLDVLNRTNYGD
+43 EWDQLDVLNRTRWGD
-58 FNAGR
+58 FNVGR
-63 KKWLNVSGCRGEDRF
+63 KKWLNVSGLRDEDGF
-78 AWDMLPSVQAKATA
+78 AWDMLPGVKEKANA
-92 HGERALGNRWGSVL
+92 HGERALGDKWGSVL
-106 DGSLHERELEEGRIP
+106 DGTLHELENGGMALP
-121 VYRNLSGYVQGEWMR
+121 VYKNLSGYVQGEWVR

-143 HPEDMGNTT
+143 HPSDMGNTT

-160 NSAMGFDRNLT
+160 NSAMDFDRNLT
-171 GTSGPVRV
+171 GTAGPVRV
-179 HITELADKMR
+179 HITELEDKMR
-189 MDVNR
+189 TDTNN
-194 TVSEISAKV
+194 TISEISAKII
-203 VVGDDESFGGNWWE
+203 VGDDESFGGNWWE

-224 FKDSGHAVLTTTSE
+224 FKESGHAVLTTTSE

-250 LSRGLHNT
+250 LSSRLHDTSKN
-258 AKDFLNWTIHE
+258 FLNWTIHE
-269 TIDRQIHRPF
+269 TIDRQIHRTF
-279 PVWNPWTSSP
+279 PVWNPWTSSA
-289 AGSNDDMVG
+289 AGSNEDMIG

-305 VLYLQQPPSVQG
+305 VLYLQQPPSVQAM
-317 TDMDWLEHEMRFPT
+317 DMDWLEHEMRYPT
-331 GAPLGHR
+331 GAPLGYR

-349 PDCGYIIE
+349 PDCGYVIE

-368 GMHLVGAKTEE
+368 AMHLAGSKLED
-379 YNDRAR
+379 YNSRAR

-391 AVAFAFQLSF
+391 AIAFALQLSL
-401 LIKQMKETATPSMRS
+401 LIKQTKETATPSMRS

-474 VQAAERARQA
+474 VQSAERARQE
-484 RQQAPAPAAA
+484 RQQAPAPPPTADVTPPAAA
-494 PPAPPLPAPA
+494 PTVPAAPA
-504 VDGPPPAADAFGT
+504 VPRPPPS
-517 PATAA
+517 A
-522 NRPPSGLTLPA
+522 NT
-533 TAPRPLPAADAFGT
+533 
-547 PATAANRPPS
+547 
-557 GLPLPVTAPRPPP
+557 GLPRPVTASQPPPP
-570 PRPQTPILIA
+570 PRPQTLILIA

-587 SDDDTPLLP
+587 SDDETPLLP
-596 TRNPAA
+596 TTNPAA
-602 TTTPAP
+602 TTTTPAP
-608 AATNPRAE
+608 AAANPRAE

-641 RTLYRN
+641 RTLYRS
-647 VYFSIVSFLYL
+647 VYFSMLSFVYL

-676 LRWDYTVGTSVTRL
+676 LRWDYAIGTSMTRL
-690 MPIAYFYL
+690 IPIAYFYL
-698 KADNVLFATTDWQT
+698 KPDNVLFASTDGTT
-712 FAVLVGWVWIQ
+712 FAVLAGWVWMQ
-723 IVALASQSVLGP
+723 IVALVSQNVLGP
-735 RFFIREGWAPP
+735 RFLVREGWAPP

-774 IDGEESSKSAG
+774 IEGDEGSKSAG

-813 DESTVAGIGGTGMVL
+813 ADESSVSGTGMIL

-841 FHAGCL
+841 FHASCL

>member
-23 PEPQQQSYNTRT
+23 PEPQQQSFSTRS

-43 EWDQLDVLNRTNYGD
+43 EWDQLDVLNRTRYGD
-58 FNAGR
+58 FDINR
-63 KKWLNVSGCRGEDRF
+63 KKWLNVSGCRADDGF
-78 AWDMLPSVQAKATA
+78 AWDLLPNVRAKANS
-92 HGERALGNRWGSVL
+92 HGEQALGNTWKSVL
-106 DGSLHERELEEGRIP
+106 DGTMQQHDLEEGKLP
-121 VYRNLSGYVQGEWMR
+121 VYRNLSGYVQGQWAR
-136 DPSSRVR
+136 DSRSRVR
-143 HPEDMGNTT
+143 HPQDMGNST
-152 HPAKDPFT
+152 HLAHDPFT
-160 NSAMGFDRNLT
+160 NAPMEFDRNLT
-171 GTSGPVRV
+171 GPGGPVRV
-179 HITELADKMR
+179 HFTQSEGKMR
-189 MDVNR
+189 TDVNE
-194 TVSEISAKV
+194 TIGEISAKV

-224 FKDSGHAVLTTTSE
+224 FKESGHAVLTTTSE

-250 LSRGLHNT
+250 LSRGLHDT
-258 AKDFLNWTIHE
+258 AKDFLNWTIHD

-279 PVWNPWTSSP
+279 PIWNPWTSSP
-289 AGSNDDMVG
+289 AGSNEDMVG

-305 VLYLQQPPSVQG
+305 VLYLQQPPSVQ
-317 TDMDWLEHEMRFPT
+317 TADMSWLEHEMRFPT
-331 GAPLGHR
+331 GAPLGQR

-349 PDCGYIIE
+349 PDCGYVIE
-357 SKGPPDFPPSE
+357 SKGPPDYPPSE
-368 GMHLVGAKTEE
+368 AMHLVGSKTEE

-391 AVAFAFQLSF
+391 AIAFAFQLSF
-401 LIKQMKETATPSMRS
+401 LIKQMKETATPSMRN

-448 LAMYSIAFVALFSV
+448 LAMYGIAFVALFSV
-462 LAHLRFLMDIWS
+462 LVHLRFLMDIWS
-474 VQAAERARQA
+474 VQAAERARQE
-484 RQQAPAPAAA
+484 RQNAPATPPVPPTPT
-494 PPAPPLPAPA
+494 PPAPSTDLPL
-504 VDGPPPAADAFGT
+504 AADAFGT
-517 PATAA
+517 PATVS
-522 NRPPSGLTLPA
+522 RPPPG
-533 TAPRPLPAADAFGT
+533 APP
-547 PATAANRPPS
+547 

-570 PRPQTPILIA
+570 RPPTPILIA

-596 TRNPAA
+596 TRNPA
-602 TTTPAP
+602 TTPAP
-608 AATNPRAE
+608 APVAPNPRAE

-628 VITFFVTIQFATA
+628 IITFFVTIQFATA
-641 RTLYRN
+641 RTLYRS
-647 VYFSIVSFLYL
+647 VYFSIISFIYL

-676 LRWDYTVGTSVTRL
+676 LRWDYTIGTSLTRL
-690 MPIAYFYL
+690 IPIGYFYM
-698 KADNVLFATTDWQT
+698 KEDNVLFAGTDWQM
-712 FAVLVGWVWIQ
+712 FAILAGWVWLQ
-723 IVALASQSVLGP
+723 IVALVSQSVLGP
-735 RFFIREGWAPP
+735 RFFVREGWAPP

-763 PLNATSSSDDA
+763 PLNATSSSEDA
-774 IDGEESSKSAG
+774 IEGGEESSKSAG

-813 DESTVAGIGGTGMVL
+813 DESTIAGIGGTGMVL
-828 QRRMYM
+828 QRRLYM

-841 FHAGCL
+841 FHASCL